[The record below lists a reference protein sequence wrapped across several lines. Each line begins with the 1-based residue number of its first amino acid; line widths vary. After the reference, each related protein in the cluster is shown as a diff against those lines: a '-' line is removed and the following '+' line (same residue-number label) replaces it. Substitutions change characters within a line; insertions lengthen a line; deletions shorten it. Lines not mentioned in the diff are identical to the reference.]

1 MNTIKINK
9 IESDGDIKRV
19 AEYDAKFSAEY
30 CLILYIC
37 QYVMHCDYMNLA
49 NVKKVRDRIYFGKF
63 NRAAYYDR
71 ENEVYSAIAPKGRTA
86 LEGDFGSKY
95 DYEPI
100 KLM

>member
-9 IESDGDIKRV
+9 IEGNGDIKCV

-30 CLILYIC
+30 CLIIYIC

-49 NVKKVRDRIYFGKF
+49 NVKKVRHRIYFGKS
-63 NRAAYYDR
+63 NRAAYYDTN
-71 ENEVYSAIAPKGRTA
+71 NEVYSAIAPQGRTA
-86 LEGDFGSKY
+86 LVGDYGSKY
-95 DYEPI
+95 DYKPI

>member
-9 IESDGDIKRV
+9 IESNGDIKCV
-19 AEYDAKFSAEY
+19 AEYDDKFSAEY
-30 CLILYIC
+30 CLILYVC
-37 QYVMHCDYMNLA
+37 QYIMHCDYMNLA
-49 NVKKVRDRIYFGKF
+49 NVKKVRDRIYFGKS

-71 ENEVYSAIAPKGRTA
+71 DNEVYSAIAPKGRTA
-86 LEGDFGSKY
+86 LEGGCGSKY